1 LLIESLQFDAPS
13 RRLRPGSA
21 SKDQTKVAN
30 SKQSQNRRLKMAERA
45 QQQLALHFP
54 NVLDALVWRRKTND
68 GFTTVPRTLPI
79 AMQAIDA
86 TSKGAPAGHSL
97 FCLWARAPDN
107 PLVAVENPATFAAE
121 TGFTGERSVDTW
133 RKRMRT
139 LRDLGFILTK
149 PGASG
154 EFHYILL
161 LNPNVAVEQM
171 RRRGLVQD
179 AVYGR
184 FQERLAD
191 VGAAGEW
198 ATYEEAQKA
207 ADEKAAADAKAAP
220 AKRAQPAKAVDK
232 VKRGAP

>member
-1 LLIESLQFDAPS
+1 
-13 RRLRPGSA
+13 
-21 SKDQTKVAN
+21 VAN

-54 NVLDALVWRRKTND
+54 DVLDALIWRRKTND

-86 TSKGAPAGHSL
+86 TSKGAPAGHAL
-97 FCLWARAPDN
+97 FCLWARSPDN

-161 LNPNVAVEQM
+161 LNPNIAVEQM

-179 AVYGR
+179 AIYGR

-191 VGAAGEW
+191 VGAAADW

-207 ADEKAAADAKAAP
+207 ADAMAAEAAAAAKGTPVKPP
-220 AKRAQPAKAVDK
+220 ASAKKASPAVKPVDK
-232 VKRGAP
+232 VRRGAT

>member
-1 LLIESLQFDAPS
+1 
-13 RRLRPGSA
+13 LRT
-21 SKDQTKVAN
+21 KDQTKVAN
-30 SKQSQNRRLKMAERA
+30 AKQSQNRRLKMAERA

-139 LRDLGFILTK
+139 LRDLGFVLTK

-184 FQERLAD
+184 FLERLAD
-191 VGAAGEW
+191 VGAAGDW

-207 ADEKAAADAKAAP
+207 ADAQAAQAATAAKAVP
-220 AKRAQPAKAVDK
+220 AKRARVTVKTVDK
-232 VKRGAP
+232 VRRGAP

>member
-1 LLIESLQFDAPS
+1 M
-13 RRLRPGSA
+13 
-21 SKDQTKVAN
+21 AN

-139 LRDLGFILTK
+139 LRDLGFIQTK

-154 EFHYILL
+154 EFHYILRQPL
-161 LNPNVAVEQM
+161 GVVGCIVPAM
-171 RRRGLVQD
+171 IWRRVDLPEPLRPMMPT
-179 AVYGR
+179 ASPR
-184 FQERLAD
+184 
-191 VGAAGEW
+191 
-198 ATYEEAQKA
+198 ATSK
-207 ADEKAAADAKAAP
+207 DTSR
-220 AKRAQPAKAVDK
+220 RA
-232 VKRGAP
+232 